1 MRRLLKYTTLILT
14 VLMFSGSVWALNYT
28 EHVTQAPNNKGD
40 VLIFP
45 WFLSADGGWQTK
57 LTVINTD
64 ELNCVVAKLVVR
76 SQVNSTELL
85 DFFLYLSPADVWT
98 GYIRYDST
106 RKLVVMFSNDD
117 SAISALDVST
127 VPPTPTWASTT
138 PINQPWQG
146 TLCTS
151 PADTQFMGYVEVIG
165 IAAGTG
171 SPGPGVPKSDIY
183 KAYVNLSQPGATIGT
198 SGAATL
204 RFIDFID
211 NNVPAD
217 PYLYNRNVLAGY
229 QKFTNGILGQSAELR
244 ATALKDYRN
253 KGTAT
258 TSAETRLGVTAD
270 NNLLEVEAAL
280 SKDQVAMPYVNA
292 NDVAIHFFTFPT
304 KLTQGCGSS
313 ALSPYF
319 TQNSDANLCIPY
331 SLRTYDVSENFPK
344 SGTPFSGGSSSTALK
359 FCKELDY
366 IVSSPFIYTE
376 GWAIYKFFKTVP
388 SVDTFTKGTTFGD
401 AVPLSF
407 DGTPVLPTFAYIGA
421 SGLTAA
427 YAAWTDDLVY
437 CSLTQSTTSILPDYQ
452 YSDAATGVGC
462 LTVPGTLK

>member
-14 VLMFSGSVWALNYT
+14 VLMFSGSVWAYNYT

-64 ELNCVVAKLVVR
+64 EVNCVVAKLVVR

-106 RKLVVMFSNDD
+106 RKLVVMYSNDD

-127 VPPTPTWASTT
+127 APPTPTWASTT

-165 IAAGTG
+165 IAAGTTDN
-171 SPGPGVPKSDIY
+171 GPGVAKSEIY
-183 KAYVNLSQPGATIGT
+183 KAYYNLTTPAALATT
-198 SGAATL
+198 VTL
-204 RFIDFID
+204 RYIDAID
-211 NNVPAD
+211 AD
-217 PYLYNRNVLAGY
+217 AVNGVTNAYRRNVLAGY
-229 QKFTNGILGQSAELR
+229 QKFFNGIIGQSAELR

-253 KGTAT
+253 RGAAT

-270 NNLLEVEAAL
+270 NNLLEVEGAL

-292 NDVAIHFFTFPT
+292 SDVAIHFFTFPT
-304 KLTQGCGSS
+304 KLTQGCGTS

-319 TQNSDANLCIPY
+319 TQNADANLCIPY

-344 SGTPFSGGSSSTALK
+344 SGTPFSGGSSTTSLK

-366 IVSSPFIYTE
+366 NVSSPFIYTE

-388 SVDTFTKGTTFGD
+388 SVDTFTSGTTFGA

-421 SGLTAA
+421 NGLTAA

-437 CSLTQSTTSILPDYQ
+437 CSLTKSTTTYLPDYQ
-452 YSDAATGVGC
+452 YSDAAGC
-462 LTVPGTLK
+462 VTATPMLP